1 MAKANRVLTI
11 ELRLLDV
18 DDEQHEACKELT
30 TNLAHDLHA
39 AATLLCGGGSRP
51 RVYHYG
57 EAYNIDIGKLAT
69 EKGEKEP

>member
-1 MAKANRVLTI
+1 MAKANRVLTV

-30 TNLAHDLHA
+30 TNLAKDLHA
-39 AATLLCGGGSRP
+39 AATLLCGQGSRP

-57 EAYNIDIGKLAT
+57 EAYAIDIGKLA
-69 EKGEKEP
+69 KEEGS

>member
-1 MAKANRVLTI
+1 MAKANRVLTV

-30 TNLAHDLHA
+30 TNLAKDLHA
-39 AATLLCGGGSRP
+39 AATLLCGSGSRP

-57 EAYNIDIGKLAT
+57 EAYNIDIGKLAEK
-69 EKGEKEP
+69 EKG